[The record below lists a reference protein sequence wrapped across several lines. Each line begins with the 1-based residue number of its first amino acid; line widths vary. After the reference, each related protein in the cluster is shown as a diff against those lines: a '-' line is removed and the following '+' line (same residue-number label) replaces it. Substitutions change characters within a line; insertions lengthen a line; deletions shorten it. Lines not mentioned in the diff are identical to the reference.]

1 MFHCAVSR
9 YVKRFAIALPI
20 AFVFLGGAEAVDAPV
35 YAQDYEEF
43 RDQLYRAR
51 SGKLSAQLWVANE
64 YQKGTIVDQDMKQ
77 AVAWYVRAARKG
89 NLEAQ
94 FRLAK
99 ILHAGGKGVKRQ
111 PGAAVKFY
119 KAAAKRG
126 HPDAQ
131 NWLGYAYQ
139 HGHGVVKNPSIAADW
154 YKNAA
159 GHGLAEAQNN
169 LGLMYLTGKGVEQD
183 HKTAAEWFEKAAQ
196 QNHAMAMNN
205 LAGMYEVGWG
215 VERSP
220 EKAKDYYRTAALT
233 GNETAINNLKR
244 LGQPVPRGAARKARE
259 RVNASIGTSD
269 TDELSTD
276 EYSTD
281 SQSRSLR
288 SDDDTYVTDDGDLRS
303 DPNRPMTEAELE
315 RWLEEGDDAG
325 GQGSTVQRSGQDPY
339 GVLQKNWDRVNQQ
352 RSQQRRRT
360 RSQTDSLR

>member
-1 MFHCAVSR
+1 MLHCANI
-9 YVKRFAIALPI
+9 RFVRRLALALPV
-20 AFVFLGGAEAVDAPV
+20 AFAMFSSADVVRSTA
-35 YAQDYEEF
+35 YAQDREDF

-51 SGKLSAQLWVANE
+51 SGQLNAQLWVANQ
-64 YQKGTIVDQDMKQ
+64 YQKGTIVEQNMKQ

-94 FRLAK
+94 FRLAR

-111 PGAAVKFY
+111 PASAVKFY

-159 GHGLAEAQNN
+159 GHGQTDAQNN

-196 QNHAMAMNN
+196 KNHAMAMNN

-215 VERSP
+215 VERNP
-220 EKAKDYYRTAALT
+220 DKAKELYQSAALT

-259 RVNASIGTSD
+259 RINASYGTSD
-269 TDELSTD
+269 SDELTTD
-276 EYSTD
+276 EYTTD

-288 SDDDTYVTDDGDLRS
+288 SDDDPFSQDDEIVTT

-315 RWLEEGDDAG
+315 RWLEEGDSGISD
-325 GQGSTVQRSGQDPY
+325 GSTVQRSGQDPF
-339 GVLQKNWDRVNQQ
+339 GVLQRNWDRVNQQ
-352 RSQQRRRT
+352 RTRQRRQR
-360 RSQTDSLR
+360 RNQADSLR